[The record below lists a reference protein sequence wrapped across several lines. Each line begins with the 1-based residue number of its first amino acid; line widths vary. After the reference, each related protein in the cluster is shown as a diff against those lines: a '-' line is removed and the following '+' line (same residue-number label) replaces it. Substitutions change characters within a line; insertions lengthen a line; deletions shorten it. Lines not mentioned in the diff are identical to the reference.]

1 MSDAPI
7 IADGWPDALSPPL
20 ADGVIAVRGAR
31 VHNLANVD
39 LDIPRDRLVVITG
52 VSGSGKSSLA
62 LDTVFAEGQRQYIES
77 LSLQARQFFDQFE
90 RPDVDLIEG
99 LPPTIAIDQKRGAA
113 NPRSTVGTLTEI
125 YDYLRLLYARLGE
138 PECFRCG
145 TTIRQQSAEQIRQ
158 RIRRLP
164 VGSKAMILAP
174 IIRGRRGKH
183 DDVFAAIRRS
193 GLVRVRVDGA
203 IHTLDDPPE
212 LSPRQAHDIE
222 AVVDRIV
229 AREPSE
235 NDRGERRLGEAIDLA
250 LKLGGGTLVVSV
262 LDRAGDDPQSWRDT
276 IYSTRYACPRCDT
289 AYEELEPRTFSFNS
303 PYGACPACDGLGQT
317 VGFDPDLVID
327 RQKSLATGGILP
339 WRERKTSPGYS
350 KVAEQLQSMGID
362 ARTKFSEAT
371 PAQFERLLYGNGE
384 DYVGLITILE
394 KEFSTTTDREE
405 LARLEAFRGA
415 VRCRDC
421 QGARLRPEARSVRV
435 GGKTIHQLC
444 ALAVGEAASFVESL
458 AWGDQ
463 EQPIATPILREI
475 AARLSFLIQVGVEY
489 LTLERPA
496 DTLSG
501 GELSRVRLASSI
513 GSGLVGVCYVLDE
526 PSIGLHPRDNRRLI
540 EAIRGLQ
547 RLGNTVLVVEHDEA
561 MMRAAD
567 WLVDV
572 GPGAGRHGGRIVA
585 AGPPDDVAQNP
596 VSLTAKYLSGHA
608 RIAAARERRKVDR
621 AKSIHLEG
629 ARGNNLKNITVD
641 FPLGALICVSGVSGS
656 GKSTLVSETLAP
668 ALHRHLTGGGPKPA
682 PYDHLKGVSQ
692 IDKLILIDQSPI
704 GRTPRSNPATYSGV
718 FDEIRRVFAE
728 TREAKRRGYRVGR
741 FSFNSPGG
749 RCEMCQGFGQKK
761 IEMRF
766 LPDLYVT
773 CPDCHGTRFNR
784 ATLDVRYKG
793 RSIADVL
800 ALPADQAAE
809 FFENIP
815 AIARPLAAVLDVGLG
830 YLPLGQ
836 PSTTLSGGEAQR
848 IKLAAELARPETGRT
863 MYILDEP
870 TTGLHFEDTRRLV
883 EVLSRLVYRGNTI
896 IAIEHHLDVIRSA
909 DWVIDLGPEGGAA
922 GGYVVAVGTPEDVAA
937 VEASKTGRFIRE
949 AKN

>member
-1 MSDAPI
+1 M
-7 IADGWPDALSPPL
+7 PDTFPETPL
-20 ADGVIAVRGAR
+20 AAERSDVIAVRGAR
-31 VHNLANVD
+31 VHNLANID

-62 LDTVFAEGQRQYIES
+62 LDTLFAEGQRQYIES
-77 LSLQARQFFDQFE
+77 LSLHARQFFDQFE

-99 LPPTIAIDQKRGAA
+99 LPPTIAIDQKRGAT

-145 TTIRQQSAEQIRQ
+145 TPIRQQSAEQIRQ

-164 VGSKAMILAP
+164 VGQKAMILAP
-174 IIRGRRGKH
+174 VVRGRRGKH

-193 GLVRVRVDGA
+193 GLVRVRVDGV

-212 LSPRQAHDIE
+212 LSPNRTHDIE

-229 AREPSE
+229 AREPTE
-235 NDRGERRLGEAIDLA
+235 NDRGEGRRGEAIDLA
-250 LKLGGGTLVVSV
+250 LKLGNGTLVVSV
-262 LDRAGDDPQSWRDT
+262 LDRAGGEQESWRDT

-303 PYGACPACDGLGQT
+303 PYGACSACDGLGHT
-317 VGFDPDLVID
+317 IGFDRELVID
-327 RQKSLATGGILP
+327 PEKSLGTGGVVP
-339 WRERKTSPGYS
+339 WKKRKASPQ
-350 KVAEQLQSMGID
+350 VDELAEQLHAMGID
-362 ARTKFSEAT
+362 TRTKLSELS
-371 PAQFERLLYGNGE
+371 PAKFETLLYGDGE
-384 DYVGLITILE
+384 NWLGVLTLLE

-405 LARLEAFRGA
+405 LARLESFRGA
-415 VRCRDC
+415 APCRDC
-421 QGARLRPEARSVRV
+421 QGARLRPEARAVRV
-435 GGKTIHQLC
+435 EGKAIQELC
-444 ALAVGEAASFVESL
+444 ALAVGETASFVGSL
-458 AWGDQ
+458 EWDDH
-463 EQPIATPILREI
+463 ERPIAAPILREI
-475 AARLSFLIQVGVEY
+475 VARLSFLIQVGVEY
-489 LTLERPA
+489 LTLDRPA

-501 GELSRVRLASSI
+501 GELSRVRLATSI

-526 PSIGLHPRDNRRLI
+526 PSIGLHPRDNQRLI

-547 RLGNTVLVVEHDEA
+547 QLGNTVLVVEHDEA
-561 MMRAAD
+561 MIRAAD

-585 AGPPDDVAQNP
+585 AGPPDDVARHP
-596 VSLTAKYLSGHA
+596 DSLTAKYLSGRA
-608 RIAAARERRKVDR
+608 QIASAGKRRTVDR
-621 AKSIHLEG
+621 AKSVRVEG
-629 ARGNNLKNITVD
+629 ARGNNLKSITVD

-668 ALHRHLTGGGPKPA
+668 AVQRHLTGGGPKPA
-682 PYDHLKGVSQ
+682 PYGHLKGVNQ

-728 TREAKRRGYRVGR
+728 TREAKRRGYRTGR

-749 RCEMCQGFGQKK
+749 RCETCQGFGQKK

-773 CPDCHGTRFNR
+773 CPDCHGARFNR

-793 RSIADVL
+793 SSIADVL
-800 ALPADQAAE
+800 AMPADQAAE

-815 AIARPLAAVLDVGLG
+815 AIARTLAAILDVGLG

-836 PSTTLSGGEAQR
+836 PSTTISGGEAQR

-863 MYILDEP
+863 LYILDEP

-883 EVLSRLVYRGNTI
+883 EVLSRLVDRGNTI

-922 GGYVVAVGTPEDVAA
+922 GGYVVAAGTPAEVAT
-937 VEASKTGRFIRE
+937 VEESKTGRFLRDGIDGE
-949 AKN
+949 GGE